1 MRIDE
6 MISALSLRPLSLPE
20 PEREIQGAYV
30 GDLLSW
36 VMGNGQADMVWVT
49 IMTNINVVAVAS
61 LIDFS
66 AVILAE
72 GCVPDDDVIAAAKQR
87 GINLLVSER
96 SSYEVCVALG
106 GLSV

>member
-1 MRIDE
+1 MKICEFADKIKAEVLSMPRPDAE
-6 MISALSLRPLSLPE
+6 IS
-20 PEREIQGAYV
+20 GGYC